1 MQLIHILS
9 DLEDSLLALIEY
21 QRLHPDENIDGRCMD
36 YGIKERI
43 AEAKLC

>member
-21 QRLHPDENIDGRCMD
+21 RRTYPDEDIDKKCLD

-43 AEAKLC
+43 AEAKL